1 MEGIRQEPKT
11 TYQTNIGCH
20 LFARNTWTRTA
31 NTSNTRNVNNINTSG
46 TANNNNNAS
55 NAYAVLPDNALNIRE
70 K

>member
-46 TANNNNNAS
+46 TATTTIAS
-55 NAYAVLPDNALNIRE
+55 YTYAVLPDNALNIRE